1 MASVGRDAAVEAAVA
16 SLPGVLAVEA
26 AVVVD
31 GFPGRRSARVHVTV
45 ADGEGDSDG
54 DGADAVGAVARAALD
69 ALRAAHGPAIRASLA
84 IVVDGADGVRCPI
97 EARAVIAAAALDGAA
112 ATGDE
117 VLLGAQTR
125 QAGGA

>member
-1 MASVGRDAAVEAAVA
+1 MGRDAAVEAAVA
-16 SLPGVLAVEA
+16 ALPGVLAVEA

-45 ADGEGDSDG
+45 ADG

-69 ALRAAHGPAIRASLA
+69 ALRAGHGPAIRTSLA
-84 IVVDGADGVRCPI
+84 IVVDGADGVRRPI

-112 ATGDE
+112 AAGDE

>member
-16 SLPGVLAVEA
+16 ALPGVLAVEA

-45 ADGEGDSDG
+45 ADG

-69 ALRAAHGPAIRASLA
+69 ALRAGHGPAIRTSLA
-84 IVVDGADGVRCPI
+84 IVVDGADGVRRPI

-112 ATGDE
+112 AAGDE